1 MELETNFVKLFLVQN
16 EEPQEVDLNSPEW
29 KELYEYET
37 NRAIVPPSPN
47 NPPWSS
53 GMAFGMW
60 AVSIAAII
68 FFPFLFL
75 LPYIGKITS
84 DGSGSLASL
93 ESDPNA
99 IILNIIAIIPAHI
112 FTIIVAYYIVT
123 KNRTLSYKQTLGW
136 THDNFRW
143 FYYILILIGFFAVA
157 GVVMH
162 FLPEQDNGLMRILR
176 SSRTATLLVAFMA
189 TFTAPL
195 VEEVVYRGVMYSAF
209 QRSFGVSGAVGMVTF
224 LFAAVHVPQYWGSPG
239 TILMICLLS
248 LILTLVRVKT
258 DSLLPCVILHTIFNG
273 FQSILLV
280 LEPYLPKELTEPEQ
294 KAAAIFRLFS

>member
-16 EEPQEVDLNSPEW
+16 EEPQEVDLNAPEW
-29 KELYEYET
+29 KELSEYES
-37 NRAIVPPSPN
+37 NRALVPPSPN
-47 NPPWSS
+47 NPPWGS

-60 AVSIAAII
+60 AVSIAAIM

-75 LPYIGKITS
+75 IPYIGKITA
-84 DGSGSLASL
+84 DGSGSLATL

-99 IILNIIAIIPAHI
+99 IILNILAIIPAHI
-112 FTIIVAYYIVT
+112 FTIIVAYFIVT

-136 THDNFRW
+136 SHENFRW
-143 FYYILILIGFFAVA
+143 YYYILILVGFFAVA

-209 QRSFGVSGAVGMVTF
+209 QRTFGVSGAVGMVTF

-273 FQSILLV
+273 FQSLILV
-280 LEPYLPKELTEPEQ
+280 LEPYLPKEFTETEQ
-294 KAAAIFRLFS
+294 KAAAIIRLFF